1 MVCHKNRGAAV
12 LAWVEIVAQKPNVRV
27 DFPAWP
33 REKMFR
39 PKSPRDGRAAWVEI
53 VAQKPSVSL

>member
-12 LAWVEIVAQKPNVRV
+12 LAWVEIVAQKPNARV
-27 DFPAWP
+27 DFPA
-33 REKMFR
+33 
-39 PKSPRDGRAAWVEI
+39 SPHETIFARKAHGTAVLAWVEI